1 MLLYLATD
9 FPDVAKSP
17 TAKHGVEC
25 YSATRDYSKNK
36 NKKSVFI
43 TNARV
48 KKKRRKNCRV
58 CLRQLYTNERYWK
71 NKHAYTREVDRQEQL
86 GPHAG
91 KQRTRNKH
99 GANQRQRTPKNGY
112 KKKRGWS
119 RRGFLHV
126 HFRLSLLFI
135 FTHLLAFF
143 FFFQLQVRRSPRTDP
158 KYVWLTSIAA
168 APMPHRGKKVRE
180 KGEKKKETATKP
192 DKTLTESGSPCAWTA
207 ALSLSLSCLLARLES
222 LSSNRVQT
230 QNKKK
235 MKRNCLHHETPVQL
249 HWCEPPRRFRCC
261 LRRPLRECTKRR

>member
-1 MLLYLATD
+1 MYVDERRNRLDMLLYLATD

-112 KKKRGWS
+112 KKKGAD
-119 RRGFLHV
+119 HV
-126 HFRLSLLFI
+126 EVFCTCIFGCLCFSYLLI
-135 FTHLLAFF
+135 
-143 FFFQLQVRRSPRTDP
+143 
-158 KYVWLTSIAA
+158 Y
-168 APMPHRGKKVRE
+168 
-180 KGEKKKETATKP
+180 
-192 DKTLTESGSPCAWTA
+192 
-207 ALSLSLSCLLARLES
+207 
-222 LSSNRVQT
+222 
-230 QNKKK
+230 
-235 MKRNCLHHETPVQL
+235 
-249 HWCEPPRRFRCC
+249 
-261 LRRPLRECTKRR
+261 